1 MVQIT
6 NRILKEVILTIKGKS
21 LLYQRT
27 HHQKHQ
33 RETIKPSVLGN
44 NNIQNLRTKTQRI
57 LCELY
62 SYKHS
67 KDSSS

>member
-1 MVQIT
+1 MIQIT
-6 NRILKEVILTIKGKS
+6 NRILKEVIPIIKGKS
-21 LLYQRT
+21 FLCQRA
-27 HHQKHQ
+27 HHQKRH